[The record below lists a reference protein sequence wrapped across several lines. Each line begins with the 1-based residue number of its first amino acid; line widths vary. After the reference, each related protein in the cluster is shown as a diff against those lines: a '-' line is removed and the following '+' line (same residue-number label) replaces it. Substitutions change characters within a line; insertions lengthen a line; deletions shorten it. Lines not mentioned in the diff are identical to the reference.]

1 MILLIY
7 TIFTVIAGSG
17 GDSSDDDETPTIDI
31 NALNEEILNEDD
43 EIHQMQNG
51 TIDDVI
57 AAGKTS
63 TYSSAIKSISNWFF
77 NVLNNEDRTKY
88 QNVLQ
93 VKTYSANTNTY
104 IIGDFDIVEKEHFVK
119 QMEHRKDC
127 CLYDYCLWKRQQ
139 YWEKSTPGLGHW
151 GHVSA
156 LITNKLAEQ
165 PNPYYLSPEA
175 ATLKKKVIKGIRK
188 QTGKFKNLKG
198 IESNAK
204 SPIPW
209 EV

>member
-31 NALNEEILNEDD
+31 NALNAEILNEDD
-43 EIHQMQNG
+43 KIHQMQNG

-93 VKTYSANTNTY
+93 V
-104 IIGDFDIVEKEHFVK
+104 
-119 QMEHRKDC
+119 
-127 CLYDYCLWKRQQ
+127 
-139 YWEKSTPGLGHW
+139 
-151 GHVSA
+151 
-156 LITNKLAEQ
+156 
-165 PNPYYLSPEA
+165 SPEA

>member
-7 TIFTVIAGSG
+7 TIFTVIAGSD
-17 GDSSDDDETPTIDI
+17 GDSSDDDETQTIDI
-31 NALNEEILNEDD
+31 NALNAEILNEDD

-151 GHVSA
+151 
-156 LITNKLAEQ
+156 
-165 PNPYYLSPEA
+165 
-175 ATLKKKVIKGIRK
+175 VI
-188 QTGKFKNLKG
+188 N
-198 IESNAK
+198 
-204 SPIPW
+204 
-209 EV
+209 

>member
-17 GDSSDDDETPTIDI
+17 D
-31 NALNEEILNEDD
+31 
-43 EIHQMQNG
+43 
-51 TIDDVI
+51 
-57 AAGKTS
+57 
-63 TYSSAIKSISNWFF
+63 
-77 NVLNNEDRTKY
+77 
-88 QNVLQ
+88 
-93 VKTYSANTNTY
+93 
-104 IIGDFDIVEKEHFVK
+104 
-119 QMEHRKDC
+119 
-127 CLYDYCLWKRQQ
+127 
-139 YWEKSTPGLGHW
+139 
-151 GHVSA
+151 
-156 LITNKLAEQ
+156 
-165 PNPYYLSPEA
+165 YLSPEA